1 MSRHTTA
8 LVLFLLLATPA
19 VAHDYWLLPET
30 FFPGRDATISLH
42 LHVGEHLVSEVER
55 PFQAK
60 PTVRFEQ
67 RHGKEVIDLAA
78 RGTDGKKP
86 VARLSFAREGTHLVL
101 LERAAQ
107 LITLDAAKFN
117 KYLEEEGLQEAL
129 DERKRKG
136 EEKSP
141 GRERYSRYLKS
152 LLQVGKPLDDEV
164 TRPVGHK
171 LEIVPLENPY
181 SLRPGDTL
189 TVRVLFEDKPLAKAR
204 LAAHHREG
212 DRTQTQSLTTT
223 KDGEATI
230 KLDHAGP
237 WLVRLVHMRRCQ
249 AEDADW
255 ESFWLALTFA
265 VGRE

>member
-1 MSRHTTA
+1 
-8 LVLFLLLATPA
+8 
-19 VAHDYWLLPET
+19 
-30 FFPGRDATISLH
+30 
-42 LHVGEHLVSEVER
+42 
-55 PFQAK
+55 
-60 PTVRFEQ
+60 
-67 RHGKEVIDLAA
+67 DLAA

-86 VARLSFAREGTHLVL
+86 VTRLSFAREGTHLVL

-117 KYLEEEGLQEAL
+117 RYLEEEGLQEAL
-129 DERKRKG
+129 ADRKRTG
-136 EEKSP
+136 EDRQP

-152 LLQVGKPLDDEV
+152 LLQVGKPLDEV

-189 TVRVLFEDKPLAKAR
+189 TVRVLFEDKPLANAR
-204 LAAHHREG
+204 LAAHHRDG

-230 KLDHAGP
+230 KLPDAGP
-237 WLVRLVHMRRCQ
+237 WLVRLVHMRRCS

-255 ESFWLALTFA
+255 ESFWSALTFA